1 MHWSCQHK
9 FSDRSVQKGVRI
21 KRINVRKT
29 VDKTE
34 RTFYTCHNKTLV
46 RRELIFMAGRM
57 VEYTAAGN
65 ESMLVDYRRGE
76 CRDCFDLHVSE
87 NQCAFLQLG
96 SGKKGFFE
104 AGVHSIRLDRGRSCF
119 RKPET
124 VDLFWFNLDDQIE
137 LHLDDTIQVMEQL
150 LKAVDPELKM
160 FQPVDVRV
168 QTHITVRI
176 EDRVRLLKYLYGR
189 KTRDLAPVLDKNWLQ
204 DLMTRRLHDLIEET
218 VNRAKAKTD
227 LSILELM
234 ELAETVEVAMI
245 NDVCSILDS
254 LSLDLVAVRVA
265 RIAPTREGIETFHE
279 KEAETLDWYNQVQM
293 DRFSKRSARAS
304 GTRASRSGRKKEKA
318 TQAA

>member
-1 MHWSCQHK
+1 MFEK
-9 FSDRSVQKGVRI
+9 P
-21 KRINVRKT
+21 

-34 RTFYTCHNKTLV
+34 RMFYTCHKETLV
-46 RRELIFMAGRM
+46 RKGLIFMAGRM

-65 ESMLVDYRRGE
+65 ERMLVDYRRGE
-76 CRDCFDLHVSE
+76 YRDCFDLHVSE
-87 NQCAFLQLG
+87 NQCAFLQFG

-104 AGVHSIRLDRGRSCF
+104 AGDHSIRLDRGRSYF

-150 LKAVDPELKM
+150 LRAVDPELKM
-160 FQPVDVRV
+160 FQPVDVRI

-189 KTRDLAPVLDKNWLQ
+189 KSRDLAPVLDKNWLQ

-293 DRFSKRSARAS
+293 DRFSKRSTRAS
-304 GTRASRSGRKKEKA
+304 GTRTSGTRTSRSGRKKEKA